1 MSSLHTILEH
11 VEPDE
16 SLELV
21 SGVQRK
27 HQTISTLKRLQA
39 HKRRTTGPTAQD
51 SMSMS
56 LSDPADH
63 PVLHTILEHD
73 ELDES
78 LELIS
83 GVKRKYQ
90 TSSTLKRLQVPKR
103 RTTGPTAQ
111 DPMSML
117 PFDPADRPVLHTS
130 KVGFQP
136 ATLVFIKQHTY
147 YSFNTALRFPG

>member
-1 MSSLHTILEH
+1 MSFLHTIFEH

-27 HQTISTLKRLQA
+27 HQPSSTLKRLQA
-39 HKRRTTGPTAQD
+39 HKRRITGPTAQD

-56 LSDPADH
+56 PSDPADH
-63 PVLHTILEHD
+63 PVLHTISER
-73 ELDES
+73 EEQDES
-78 LELIS
+78 LELVF

-90 TSSTLKRLQVPKR
+90 TSPTLKRLQVPKR
-103 RTTGPTAQ
+103 RTTGPTARN
-111 DPMSML
+111 PLSMS
-117 PFDPADRPVLHTS
+117 PSDPADRPVQHTS

-136 ATLVFIKQHTY
+136 ATLVFI
-147 YSFNTALRFPG
+147 